1 MAAEQR
7 NDYATTNP
15 EPSAQGEENIPPDR
29 HHYPSWMQDG
39 ALVGGRFDGE
49 IAPETRHT
57 TNGLHAL
64 PLSTNDPNTTAN
76 KARRCLM
83 LTRSQ
88 FTCSRAWISTL
99 PPRTATCTPS

>member
-7 NDYATTNP
+7 DDCATTSP
-15 EPSAQGEENIPPDR
+15 GPSAQGEENTLPDR

-39 ALVGGRFDGE
+39 ALAGARFDGE

-57 TNGLHAL
+57 TNGLHAP

-83 LTRSQ
+83 LTRS
-88 FTCSRAWISTL
+88 
-99 PPRTATCTPS
+99 